1 MQVLKAETLPI
12 HSESDVVRVRQ
23 LVRTRALECRFS
35 LVDQTKVVTASS
47 ELARNTLI
55 HGKGGKVVMEIVSD
69 DHNQPAGLRLAFE
82 DSGPGIEDVNRALED
97 GYTTGGGMGL
107 GLPGAR
113 RLANEFEISSQ
124 PGKGTRVSFVKWRG
138 R

>member
-12 HSESDVVRVRQ
+12 ASESDVVRVRQ
-23 LVRTRALECRFS
+23 LVRTRAVECRFS

-55 HGKGGKVVMEIVSD
+55 HGKGGHVTMEVVSEPPGV
-69 DHNQPAGLRLAFE
+69 AYGLRLAFE
-82 DSGPGIEDVNRALED
+82 DTGPGIENIEQALQD
-97 GYTTGGGMGL
+97 GFTTGGGMGL

-113 RLANEFEISSQ
+113 RLANEFEIQSQ
-124 PGKGTRVSFVKWRG
+124 PGKGTRVLIVKWRG